1 MAAARADTTP
11 YATAL
16 AAGWLGRT
24 RQLMADGLGI
34 CVTDYELDEG
44 EALSPLVERVRGLV
58 GPALELLQEVATCL
72 DGEAPA
78 SMADV
83 DLFGEMERRLD
94 QQGDLEVRISGIAF
108 IARGVLQSRRRELA
122 ELAAPLRTWD
132 VVTMCSRA
140 TREAHKSLSA
150 LEIALCE
157 LTGSTPSDTY
167 STERE
172 VALKTRRAY
181 TRFRADVL
189 SLSKGKTLVARLRFA
204 GTAIAK
210 LVGRSVYT
218 LARVHDRWMVRRL
231 QSQIR
236 TWLAAAASEGESL
249 GEERTVE
256 GERLLQEIAN
266 VSELMMQINQRAE
279 LRSHDLEQVDRL
291 REALDEK
298 ASFATLDALR
308 GSLLGRSFS
317 LDALDAASPSSAWLE
332 AVATI
337 REELGVLASTAP
349 PPRTTWTTPPTTVDV
364 DWSEL

>member
-11 YATAL
+11 FATAL
-16 AAGWLGRT
+16 AVGWLGRT

-34 CVTDYELDEG
+34 CVTDYEFDEG
-44 EALSPLVERVRGLV
+44 AALLPLVEHVSGLV
-58 GPALELLQEVATCL
+58 GPSLELFQEVASCL

-83 DLFGEMERRLD
+83 DLFGEVERQLD
-94 QQGDLEVRISGIAF
+94 QQDDLEVRISGIAF

-122 ELAAPLRTWD
+122 ELTPPLRTWD
-132 VVTMCSRA
+132 VVTVCSRA

-157 LTGSTPSDTY
+157 LTGQSPSDTY

-172 VALKTRRAY
+172 IALKTRRAY

-189 SLSKGKTLVARLRFA
+189 GLAKGKTLVARLRFA

-210 LVGRSVYT
+210 LVGRNVYT

-236 TWLAAAASEGESL
+236 AWLLGAASDGETL
-249 GEERTVE
+249 AEERTVA

-279 LRSHDLEQVDRL
+279 LRVHDLEQVGRL
-291 REALDEK
+291 REALD
-298 ASFATLDALR
+298 ADADFATLDALR
-308 GSLLGRSFS
+308 APLLGRSLS
-317 LDALDAASPSSAWLE
+317 LDALDATSQRSAWSG
-332 AVATI
+332 AVLSI
-337 REELGVLASTAP
+337 REELGVMATSAP
-349 PPRTTWTTPPTTVDV
+349 PPRSTWTTPPTTVDV